1 MMYNFQQV
9 IHVQTIHK
17 GLSDITSDVENV
29 VKDSKIS
36 CGICNIFVKHTSASL
51 VIQENTDHRVLDDLN
66 SFLDRI
72 VPEKGFNYSHTI
84 ECPDDMPSHIKSSL
98 TNNQIT
104 LSIKDG
110 EIILGTW
117 QGLYLFEH
125 RINPQLRKI
134 VFHFLGD

>member
-17 GLSDITSDVENV
+17 GLSDITLDVENV

-72 VPEKGFNYSHTI
+72 VPEKGFNYTHTI
-84 ECPDDMPSHIKSSL
+84 EGPDDMPSHIRSALTSSSEQIPI
-98 TNNQIT
+98 NNGV
-104 LSIKDG
+104 LL
-110 EIILGTW
+110 LGIW
-117 QGLYLFEH
+117 QAIYLWEH
-125 RINPQLRKI
+125 KNKGKQRNVVIHIFGK
-134 VFHFLGD
+134 